1 MEDKL
6 EILSDKI
13 SPNSNSQP
21 NIEKLESELSILIS
35 DLTKIKEE
43 GNDLYKKNQKEEA
56 LKVFLKGYELFH
68 DKSKTIYNDYFFCS
82 RFNELSIVIK
92 KILSNIALCYYKQE
106 NYRQAIIYD
115 LEIIALEPRY
125 GRSIVRLLKSYSKIN
140 KIQQSV
146 YYGNIFMDLDKDT
159 RNKFK
164 DMPQIIEQEKI
175 KLKNIQEAEK
185 NNANKDLILFFGSF
199 LTIFM
204 GVLIFYLLKIQ

>member
-21 NIEKLESELSILIS
+21 NKEKLESELSILIN

-56 LKVFLKGYELFH
+56 LKVFLKGSKLYHE
-68 DKSKTIYNDYFFCS
+68 KSKTIYKDYFFCS

-146 YYGNIFMDLDKDT
+146 YYGNIFMNLDKDT

-185 NNANKDLILFFGSF
+185 NKANKDLILFFGSF

-204 GVLIFYLLKIQ
+204 GVLIFYLLKKQ

>member
-6 EILSDKI
+6 EILPDKI

-21 NIEKLESELSILIS
+21 NKEKLESELSILIN

-56 LKVFLKGYELFH
+56 LKIFLKGYKLYH

-146 YYGNIFMDLDKDT
+146 YYGNIFMNLDKDT

-185 NNANKDLILFFGSF
+185 NKANKDLILFFGSF

-204 GVLIFYLLKIQ
+204 GVLIFYLLKKQ

>member
-21 NIEKLESELSILIS
+21 NIEKLESELSILIN

-204 GVLIFYLLKIQ
+204 GVLIFYLLKQQ

>member
-21 NIEKLESELSILIS
+21 NIEKLESELSILIN

-56 LKVFLKGYELFH
+56 LKVFLKGYKLFH

-82 RFNELSIVIK
+82 RFNELSTLIK

-115 LEIIALEPRY
+115 LEIIALEPTY

-146 YYGNIFMDLDKDT
+146 YYGDIFMDLDKDT

-204 GVLIFYLLKIQ
+204 GVLIFYLLKKQ

>member
-13 SPNSNSQP
+13 SPNSNSQT
-21 NIEKLESELSILIS
+21 NKEKLESELSILIS

-204 GVLIFYLLKIQ
+204 GVLIFYLLKQQ